1 MQIHELT
8 QKKNTQIDEGVTD
21 AIGAGV
27 GKAVSGVK
35 RVGSAVASPFKNAAM
50 GYQTGRADQRTA
62 AVADKFQ
69 RAWQQYAQQWAKSN
83 GAQITAPGAVAQQPG
98 QPGTVGKGPAGQ
110 TKPGV
115 VTAQSLYP
123 VIQSLDNKKL
133 TAIAKILSQRVG
145 PQATMNALKKPEPN
159 VLPMSESQLNELGW
173 QDVKAGAQKVGAGI
187 ASAYKTA
194 KPMVKQAVNTGV
206 NAVKAAPGAI
216 ATGAGATA
224 GAVAGMPA
232 RASTAYRAGKS
243 FSAGSAMTM
252 QELQNALFSIKPAE
266 AKKLLDYIQQILTAR
281 KAGIKEGLSDP
292 KLVPAYTNAL
302 KAWVQKNMLAG
313 MQYSRLQNAS
323 QIDQLIS
330 DLADPANDNPTT
342 QKDLWNRLT
351 LAASVAQHGPAGQV
365 AAQQTNTPQASGKP
379 GTPQAAG
386 GETAEELKLPVA
398 QALGAVS
405 GLDKSAATIGGI
417 IRKNY
422 TNNAD
427 SIGSTGVPAVDAMLI
442 NMGFKPA

>member
-1 MQIHELT
+1 MQIHEITHLT
-8 QKKNTQIDEGVTD
+8 KQQLDEGVADT
-21 AIGAGV
+21 IGAGA

-35 RVGSAVASPFKNAAM
+35 RVGSAVTAPFKNVAM

-83 GAQITAPGAVAQQPG
+83 GGQITAPGSAAPQSGQQQPG
-98 QPGTVGKGPAGQ
+98 TMGSGPAGQ
-110 TKPGV
+110 TPVGQ

-133 TAIAKILSQRVG
+133 NAIAKILSQRVG

-159 VLPMSESQLNELGW
+159 VLPISESQLNELGW
-173 QDVKAGAQKVGAGI
+173 QDIKAGAQKFGSGV
-187 ASAYKTA
+187 ASAYKAA
-194 KPMVKQAVNTGV
+194 KPMVKKAVNTGV

-224 GAVAGMPA
+224 GAIAGMPA
-232 RASTAYRAGKS
+232 RANTAYRAGKS
-243 FSAGSAMTM
+243 FTAGTGMTM

-281 KAGIKEGLSDP
+281 KAGIREGIATAT
-292 KLVPAYTNAL
+292 LVPDYTNAL
-302 KAWVQKNMLAG
+302 KAWIQKNMLAG

-323 QIDQLIS
+323 QIDQLIAS
-330 DLADPANDNPTT
+330 IADPANDNAAT
-342 QKDLWNRLT
+342 QKDLWNKLT
-351 LAASVAQHGPAGQV
+351 LAASVAQHNPAGQ
-365 AAQQTNTPQASGKP
+365 ANTQQQANTQPSTQQQTGN
-379 GTPQAAG
+379 

-398 QALGAVS
+398 QALGTVS

-422 TNNAD
+422 TNNAVD
-427 SIGSTGVPAVDAMLI
+427 IGSTGVPAVDAMLI